1 MHAEARAKMV
11 ELQLVRRGIS
21 QQRVLDAFRTVPRE
35 AFLPPELAEFAYTD
49 APLPIAE
56 EQTISQPYIV
66 ALTAQS
72 LRLAPHE
79 RVLEVGAGSGYAAAI
94 LSRIAREVYTVERLE
109 SLAASARQRLLELG
123 FQNVLVLHGDG
134 TLGWSEHAPYDAI
147 AVAAGGPDVPEAL
160 LEQLAIGGRLVIPI
174 GSGDSPQVLTRV
186 TRESRTSFR
195 REPILNVR
203 FVPLIGEQGWSEQ
216 SAPQPSGARHRRTQP
231 DGAPE
236 PVRAAPVLAER
247 ASTEPVASAPV
258 LLQPGALER
267 ARRAGGGGRA
277 SSATRT
283 LGRLVREAAEP
294 ITELGPG
301 SLDALLERI
310 GSARLVLLG
319 ECTHGTSEFYRLRAQ
334 LTREL
339 IEREGFDFVAVEAD
353 WPDAARVDDYVLG
366 EPPRSSAPFVPF
378 ARFPSWMWRNR
389 ETLRFIDWLCKHNA
403 RQEERRAGFHGLDL
417 YSMFTSIALVLRY
430 LDEVDPSA
438 ARVARVR
445 YGSLTPWQKDPAA
458 YGHAVLAG
466 RYRSSED
473 AVLSMLRELLQ
484 QRLAYAS
491 NDGKRF
497 FDAAQNA
504 RLVADAE
511 GYYRAMYYGSAAA
524 WNLRDSHMF
533 STLESLLDYYGRNSR
548 GVVWAHN
555 SHLGNAAA
563 TEMSLRGEH
572 NIGQLCRHHYGAGVY
587 AVGFG
592 TDHGTVAAARAW
604 GEPLERMR
612 VRPAHDESYERV
624 CHEAAHPAFLL
635 PLREPRRAALRDEL
649 LEPRLE
655 RAIGVIYR
663 PDNELASHYF
673 YASLPQ
679 QFDEYVW
686 FDETR
691 ALEALPV
698 PDEEQAAAGAHPL
711 TFPAV
716 ASV

>member
-11 ELQLVRRGIS
+11 DLQLARRGIS
-21 QQRVLDAFRTVPRE
+21 QQRLLDAFRTVPRE

-66 ALTAQS
+66 ALTVQS
-72 LRLAPHE
+72 LRLEPHE
-79 RVLEVGAGSGYAAAI
+79 RVLEVGTGSGYAAAI
-94 LSRIAREVYTVERLE
+94 LSRLAREVYTVERHE
-109 SLAASARQRLLELG
+109 SLATSARQRLLELG

-134 TLGWSEHAPYDAI
+134 TLGWAEHAPYDAI

-174 GSGDSPQVLTRV
+174 GGEESPQVLTRV
-186 TRESRTSFR
+186 IRESRTSFR
-195 REPILNVR
+195 REPILHVR
-203 FVPLIGEQGWSEQ
+203 FVPLIGEQGWPAQ
-216 SAPQPSGARHRRTQP
+216 GGARREKEKAAQP
-231 DGAPE
+231 RAGARDEAPPAPLVLVE
-236 PVRAAPVLAER
+236 PT
-247 ASTEPVASAPV
+247 STEPVPSDPV
-258 LLQPGALER
+258 LLQPGVLER
-267 ARRAGGGGRA
+267 ARRAGGAGRT
-277 SSATRT
+277 SSSTRT
-283 LGRLVREAAEP
+283 LGKLVRESAEP
-294 ITELGPG
+294 LPEPNRG

-310 GSARLVLLG
+310 GDARLVLLG
-319 ECTHGTSEFYRLRAQ
+319 ECTHGTSEFYRLRARIS
-334 LTREL
+334 REL
-339 IEREGFDFVAVEAD
+339 IERRGFDFVAVEAD

-366 EPPRSSAPFVPF
+366 EPARSSAQFVPF
-378 ARFPSWMWRNR
+378 ERFPRWMWRNR
-389 ETLRFIDWLCKHNA
+389 ETLRFVDWLCKHNA
-403 RQEERRAGFHGLDL
+403 RAEEGRVGFHGLDL
-417 YSMFTSIALVLRY
+417 YSMFTSIEVVLRY
-430 LDEVDPSA
+430 LDEVDPRA

-466 RYRSSED
+466 RYQSSED
-473 AVLSMLRELLQ
+473 AVLSMLRELLE
-484 QRLAYAS
+484 QRLSYTQ

-533 STLESLLDYYGRNSR
+533 STLESLLDYYGPGSR

-572 NIGQLCRHHYGAGVY
+572 NIGQLCRLHYGPGVY

-592 TDHGTVAAARAW
+592 TDHGSVAAARAW
-604 GEPLERMR
+604 GEPMERMR
-612 VRPAHDESYERV
+612 VRPAHDDSYERV
-624 CHEAAHPAFLL
+624 CHEAGHPVFLL
-635 PLREPRRAALRDEL
+635 PLREPRRAALREEL

-663 PDNELASHYF
+663 PESELASHYF

-686 FDETR
+686 FDESR
-691 ALEALPV
+691 ALEPLPA
-698 PDEEQAAAGAHPL
+698 PDEDESSAGGHPL
-711 TFPAV
+711 GFPAV
-716 ASV
+716 ATV